1 MNEKQDDQD
10 TLGEHEVLVDSEAE
24 ENANNV
30 TLGEDEVASEEDLEI
45 VQASQEDLGQASVT
59 AERINDEIVTAESEP
74 VKDNA
79 TPSKTQE
86 IAEAPDSESKIK
98 EIVKELNEA
107 PEQVNEGYDTD
118 TVYYSPTKDDDVEG
132 SRAFLI
138 QIATR
143 IRNFRYKNDKAK
155 QADVESFLEAWKDNN
170 NLTWYRMFKKREGMQ
185 AEALAKELMA
195 APTTKA
201 VTLEDLQA
209 NEEIFL
215 GTLKKRQSKLE
226 EDIVQVDVTMALL
239 EKETDE
245 AAVQQVLVLRELSK
259 NHENKI
265 ALLRQAMKKATEA
278 YNNGKQDFKEALT
291 KMESDLQY
299 QDGRIR
305 PKASEL
311 YV

>member
-10 TLGEHEVLVDSEAE
+10 TLGEHEVLVNSEAE
-24 ENANNV
+24 EDANNV

-59 AERINDEIVTAESEP
+59 AEGNNDEIVTAESEP
-74 VKDNA
+74 ARDNA
-79 TPSKTQE
+79 TPSKTKE
-86 IAEAPDSESKIK
+86 IVEAPDLEINIK
-98 EIVKELNEA
+98 EIVKERGET
-107 PEQVNEGYDTD
+107 PEQVNGGDDSDTI
-118 TVYYSPTKDDDVEG
+118 YYSPTEDDDVEE

-138 QIATR
+138 SMATR

-226 EDIVQVDVTMALL
+226 EDIVQVDVTVVLL
-239 EKETDE
+239 EKERDE
-245 AAVQQVLVLRELSK
+245 AAAQQVLVLKELSK
-259 NHENKI
+259 NHEDKI
-265 ALLRQAMKKATEA
+265 ALLTGNEEGYR
-278 YNNGKQDFKEALT
+278 
-291 KMESDLQY
+291 SLQ
-299 QDGRIR
+299 
-305 PKASEL
+305 
-311 YV
+311 